1 MPRGLILDGEQ
12 GFPFLSYMTE
22 LDQIQL
28 LVLVGK
34 TEECAWGTQGTESFC
49 GCGFGLSLLRIV

>member
-12 GFPFLSYMTE
+12 GFPFLSYVTE

-28 LVLVGK
+28 LVLVRR
-34 TEECAWGTQGTESFC
+34 TEECAWEQ
-49 GCGFGLSLLRIV
+49 